1 MQPLEEAIRD
11 YFIPAITGQQHCSQ
25 DVRDL
30 LALPCRLGGFNLT
43 NPTHTSDVEFKS
55 SCRITAPLAA
65 LIIQQEQCYNVAVE
79 AVQKEKSATKFEK
92 RASRKQALVEIEA
105 NCPASMKRC
114 IELASEKG
122 ASNWLSVL
130 PVEEHGFHLSKG
142 DFRDALCMRYGWMLP
157 NLPSKCACGSAF
169 NVDHAMVCPKGGFPT
184 LRHNEIRDITADLLT
199 EVCHDVA
206 IEPMLQPLTGEKFQ
220 KKTANMSDE
229 ARLDLS
235 ARGVWT
241 KGDRAFFDERV
252 FYPNA
257 RSNSQGSLR
266 SAFNSHEC
274 GKKREYAHRVLE
286 VEHASFTP
294 LVFSST
300 GGMGSETS
308 TFYKHLAS
316 LIANKTEKKYSSVM
330 ELLRCRI
337 SFSLI
342 RSSVLCIRGSRSAKH
357 RPLKCHDMDL
367 INSEACLTK

>member
-1 MQPLEEAIRD
+1 MAIR
-11 YFIPAITGQQHCSQ
+11 FT
-25 DVRDL
+25 
-30 LALPCRLGGFNLT
+30 
-43 NPTHTSDVEFKS
+43 
-55 SCRITAPLAA
+55 
-65 LIIQQEQCYNVAVE
+65 
-79 AVQKEKSATKFEK
+79 
-92 RASRKQALVEIEA
+92 
-105 NCPASMKRC
+105 
-114 IELASEKG
+114 
-122 ASNWLSVL
+122 
-130 PVEEHGFHLSKG
+130 VEEHGFHLSKG

-157 NLPSKCACGSAF
+157 NLPSKCVCGSAF
-169 NVDHAMVCPKGGFPT
+169 NVDHAMVCSKGGFPT

-241 KGDRAFFDERV
+241 KGDRAFFDVRV

-266 SAFNSHEC
+266 SAFNIHEC
-274 GKKREYAHRVLE
+274 EKKREYAHRVLE
-286 VEHASFTP
+286 VEHASFTS

>member
-1 MQPLEEAIRD
+1 MQVKRLSEIALTQPHVAYSAFTHGLSCQWSYISRTVENISSMMQPLEEAIRD

-30 LALPCRLGGFNLT
+30 LALPCRLGGLNLT

-92 RASRKQALVEIEA
+92 RASQKQALVELEA
-105 NCPASMKRC
+105 NCPVSMKRC
-114 IELASEKG
+114 VELASEKG

-157 NLPSKCACGSAF
+157 NLPSKCVCGSAF
-169 NVDHAMVCPKGGFPT
+169 NVDHAMVCAKGGFPT

-241 KGDRAFFDERV
+241 KGDRAFFDVRV

-266 SAFNSHEC
+266 SAFDIHEC
-274 GKKREYAHRVLE
+274 GKNVNMRIEYWKWNM
-286 VEHASFTP
+286 P
-294 LVFSST
+294 
-300 GGMGSETS
+300 
-308 TFYKHLAS
+308 AS
-316 LIANKTEKKYSSVM
+316 L
-330 ELLRCRI
+330 CWF
-337 SFSLI
+337 FSLP
-342 RSSVLCIRGSRSAKH
+342 VAWA
-357 RPLKCHDMDL
+357 LKL
-367 INSEACLTK
+367 PPSTNILPV